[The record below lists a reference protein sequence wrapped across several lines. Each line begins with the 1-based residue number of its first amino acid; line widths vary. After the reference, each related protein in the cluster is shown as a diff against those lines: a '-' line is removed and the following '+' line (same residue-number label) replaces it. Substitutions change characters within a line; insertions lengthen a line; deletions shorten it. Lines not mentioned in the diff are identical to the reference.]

1 MTTCEAQWQRVCHEG
16 RIGREGNSKKKKKKR
31 EKEAERQAFRR
42 EARREMCP
50 VLYDSTKTKKGKGW
64 QVTECLRVSSH
75 V

>member
-1 MTTCEAQWQRVCHEG
+1 MAASLPRRKDWKRRKQQ
-16 RIGREGNSKKKKKKR
+16 KKKR